1 LKSDFNIIV
10 VFFQRGFIG
19 CMRHITIDGNY
30 KLPGDWKDEEYSS
43 KDDIALESCLV
54 VDRCTPNPCEHGGI
68 CKQTSEEFYCE
79 CENTGYA
86 LTFYAIFYLLYK
98 LGSKAGN
105 FLSGKKEGR
114 GREGRD
120 RDTKG

>member
-1 LKSDFNIIV
+1 
-10 VFFQRGFIG
+10 
-19 CMRHITIDGNY
+19 MRHITIDGNY

-105 FLSGKKEGR
+105 FLPGK
-114 GREGRD
+114 RD
-120 RDTKG
+120 GERIER